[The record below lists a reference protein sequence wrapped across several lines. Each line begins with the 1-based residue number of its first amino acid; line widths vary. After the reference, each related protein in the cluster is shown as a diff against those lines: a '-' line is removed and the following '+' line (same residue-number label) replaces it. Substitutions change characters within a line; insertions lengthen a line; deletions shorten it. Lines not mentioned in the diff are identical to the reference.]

1 MGRYPAAESIYP
13 NRWHLACMRRGVIAV
28 AFICTF
34 VVLAAYYQANVTQHL
49 DYLRESEVSANY
61 DASVG
66 RNVLISGEVVATG
79 AQSFELMGMHGTY
92 TILSSAAVQRGDDVT
107 VVGTLEPGHQL
118 RAATIYASSAL
129 LSALVYIRSFI
140 ALIFVS
146 VLFFARWRFDRRG
159 RVIRPRK
166 PGSQERDGA

>member
-1 MGRYPAAESIYP
+1 
-13 NRWHLACMRRGVIAV
+13 MRRWLLAAV
-28 AFICTF
+28 LVCAFIS
-34 VVLAAYYQANVTQHL
+34 LAAYYDANVTNHL

-79 AQSFELMGMHGTY
+79 AQSFELKGMYGTY
-92 TILSSAAVQRGDDVT
+92 TILSSAAVQRGDDVS

-118 RAATIYASSAL
+118 RAATMYASSAL
-129 LSALVYIRSFI
+129 LSALVYIRSFV

-159 RVIRPRK
+159 WVIRPRK

>member
-1 MGRYPAAESIYP
+1 
-13 NRWHLACMRRGVIAV
+13 MRRWLLAAV
-28 AFICTF
+28 LVCAFII
-34 VVLAAYYQANVTQHL
+34 LAAYYDANVSNHL

-79 AQSFELMGMHGTY
+79 AQSFSVVRHGTY

-118 RAATIYASSAL
+118 RAATMYVHQRCSAL
-129 LSALVYIRSFI
+129 SSTFDHLLRSS
-140 ALIFVS
+140 L
-146 VLFFARWRFDRRG
+146 
-159 RVIRPRK
+159 
-166 PGSQERDGA
+166 

>member
-1 MGRYPAAESIYP
+1 
-13 NRWHLACMRRGVIAV
+13 MRRWLLAAV
-28 AFICTF
+28 LVCAFII
-34 VVLAAYYQANVTQHL
+34 LAAYYDTNVTNHL

-79 AQSFELMGMHGTY
+79 AQSFELKGMYGTY
-92 TILSSAAVQRGDDVT
+92 TILSSAAVQRGDDVS

-118 RAATIYASSAL
+118 RAATMYASSAL
-129 LSALVYIRSFI
+129 LSALVYIRSFV

-146 VLFFARWRFDRRG
+146 VLFFASWRFDRRG
-159 RVIRPRK
+159 WVLRPRK